1 MDKLPEAWEK
11 YVEAAAQAVFDGFV
25 GGTDDPTLLDLSASI
40 ADGHARAA
48 ILAFLNAAEK
58 DGWAMVQTKGNAVL
72 PEQAFGFLMGT
83 DSLAGRWFGDDH
95 VGRPKYWWRTEIRAM
110 IDAAKEERS

>member
-1 MDKLPEAWEK
+1 MDRLPRELEK
-11 YVEAAAQAVFDGFV
+11 YMKAATQAVFDIFA
-25 GGTDDPTLLDLSASI
+25 GGTDDPTLIELSVFI
-40 ADGHARAA
+40 ADNQARAA
-48 ILAFLNAAEK
+48 ILAFLNAAER
-58 DGWAMVQTKGNAVL
+58 DGWRMVQTKGNVVL

-110 IDAAKEERS
+110 IDAAKEEGK